1 MTSPLSRAPPQT
13 LFTAVFR
20 ADIWTCSSDKNVCGS
35 ACATG
40 WLSLHIIYSARATET
55 QSWLPGWLWCWSLC
69 RQLFVWIMVSEWT
82 PVCAVQCIK
91 WFFFSLPHIMAG
103 FTCLQD
109 LVSDSSYVHVVE
121 RIGSVLLSIVHI
133 SVCIITCHLLVFSAQ
148 DPLFLQLKTSASYVV
163 VLFACLQAP
172 FWHARD
178 SMQES

>member
-1 MTSPLSRAPPQT
+1 
-13 LFTAVFR
+13 
-20 ADIWTCSSDKNVCGS
+20 
-35 ACATG
+35 
-40 WLSLHIIYSARATET
+40 
-55 QSWLPGWLWCWSLC
+55 
-69 RQLFVWIMVSEWT
+69 
-82 PVCAVQCIK
+82 
-91 WFFFSLPHIMAG
+91 MAG

-172 FWHARD
+172 F
-178 SMQES
+178 